1 MSNNVTIFS
10 PYGELPEADVHTTT
24 IGVSRRDWAFLQGVY
39 GGRGATQAVLY
50 NLMSRFVQELKNHG
64 ITDYDPDNL
73 KHCIEHAR
81 ITIPGPVAADAT
93 NRPVVDGTS
102 IQRGTEPINRPE
114 AVVGNDGRGVASVEQ
129 PRTGR
134 VNKLPNHD
142 LNNTGKASKVGK
154 VRPKRTT
161 SQH

>member
-81 ITIPGPVAADAT
+81 ITIPGPIAATAG
-93 NRPVVDGTS
+93 PVDNGIPRS
-102 IQRGTEPINRPE
+102 PESEHRPE
-114 AVVGNDGRGVASVEQ
+114 AVSGNDGRGVASVEQ
-129 PRTGR
+129 PCKGR
-134 VNKLPNHD
+134 VNKLSNND
-142 LNNTGKASKVGK
+142 LNDTGETSKGRK

-161 SQH
+161 SKH